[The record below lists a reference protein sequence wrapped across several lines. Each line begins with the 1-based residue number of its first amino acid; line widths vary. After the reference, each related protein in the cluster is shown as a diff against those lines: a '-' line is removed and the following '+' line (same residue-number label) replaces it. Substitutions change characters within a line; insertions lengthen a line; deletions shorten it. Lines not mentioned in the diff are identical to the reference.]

1 MNTQAFRNNI
11 DKAHRSGA
19 GILPNGTLFDLDSF
33 RTRRNNN
40 VVILGASGAGKT
52 RSYVIPNLLS
62 AVGSYIIA
70 DPKGNLYAQYA
81 DYMRARGYQVR
92 HIDLIHPF
100 DSDKYNPMLYV
111 HNSDDAAKLANQ
123 IVSLG
128 YKGVTSSADPFWEQA
143 AAMLL
148 TAMFALVTEDCPL
161 VERSI
166 SSIADIIARIRLN
179 DDDDCPIENSEL
191 DEIFWRHANR
201 YSGTHFHQS
210 WAYRQ
215 YLKFKSTPA
224 KTLACILITL
234 QTMLGTFDTGGLRI
248 MTGSAESIDM
258 LTIGAEKTVV
268 FLEISD
274 TDRSKDLLANIFY
287 SQAMNELCRYA
298 DDECPN
304 SRLPVGVRFILDDFG
319 TNCRIH
325 GFESMISNIRSRNIS
340 ASLILQSEAQ
350 LRDGYGESAH
360 TILDNC
366 DTIVYMGG
374 NDIVTAKAIS
384 ERCNQPLRKVLNMP
398 IGTNWIFRRG
408 EEPQYAES
416 VDLSAYKQAEVKG
429 VAGKS
434 AH

>member
-1 MNTQAFRNNI
+1 MNTQAFRNHI
-11 DKAHRSGA
+11 DKAHRTGA

-40 VVILGASGAGKT
+40 IIILGTSGSGKT
-52 RSYVIPNLLS
+52 RSYVIPNLLA
-62 AVGSYIIA
+62 AVGSYIVA

-92 HIDLIHPF
+92 HIDLIHPRG
-100 DSDKYNPMLYV
+100 SDKYNPMHYV

-128 YKGVTSSADPFWEQA
+128 YKRVNSSADPFWEQA

-148 TAMFALVTEDCPL
+148 TAMFALVTEECTMIDC
-161 VERSI
+161 SI
-166 SSIADIIARIRLN
+166 SSIADIIANVRLN
-179 DDDDCPIENSEL
+179 DDDECPIENSEI
-191 DEIFWRHANR
+191 EHIFQWHAEHFYR
-201 YSGTHFHQS
+201 KHFHQS

-234 QTMLGTFDTGGLRI
+234 QTMLGTFDTGGLRS
-248 MTGSAESIDM
+248 MTGCDESID
-258 LTIGAEKTVV
+258 LQTIGAEKTAV

-298 DDECPN
+298 DDNCEN